1 MNKILGI
8 ITAILLIA
16 MTSCNKAANN
26 ANEACKAAEKGDVVL
41 AQEYADKAYES
52 FDMLDVDAM
61 CRLAASYAVIT
72 LTTGDQQAAERFQKC
87 YKASMNTNPKQA
99 EEVYKKLDPQMADG
113 LAIISGLLD
122 GRENFV
128 DKSQPA
134 GNPSDSSSEEMIQKE
149 MISTEAM
156 AED

>member
-8 ITAILLIA
+8 ITAIFMIA
-16 MTSCNKAANN
+16 LSGCNKAAND
-26 ANEACKAAEKGDVVL
+26 ANEACKAAENGDVVS
-41 AQEYADKAYES
+41 AQQYADKAYES
-52 FDMLDVDAM
+52 FDKLDVDGM

-87 YKASMNTNPKQA
+87 YKASMNANPKQA

-122 GRENFV
+122 GQENFV
-128 DKSQPA
+128 DKGKPTSH
-134 GNPSDSSSEEMIQKE
+134 PSDSSSEEATQEE
-149 MISTEAM
+149 MISTQAL